1 MDKSLLVTAKLSE
14 MYKLKALP
22 RTGWLRKD
30 VKTPES
36 VAAHS
41 WGLTLLAALLTPPG
55 LDRLQVLEIASLHD
69 LAEAEV
75 GDLTP
80 QDGISAGEKHSLET
94 LALDK
99 LSSGLGETGGFLKER
114 FEKYQRSL
122 TPEARFV
129 HALDKLDM
137 ALQALSYQREYPQ
150 ADFGEF
156 IATSLNYYAEQSL
169 DKSFPEL
176 YALLREI
183 ALEAASLRS

>member
-1 MDKSLLVTAKLSE
+1 MENSRLLTAKLSE

-22 RTGWLRKD
+22 RTGWIRKD
-30 VKTPES
+30 VNPPES

-55 LDRLQVLEIASLHD
+55 LDRLKVMEIASLHD

-75 GDLTP
+75 GDFTP
-80 QDGISAGEKHSLET
+80 QDGISAGQKHSLET
-94 LALDK
+94 QALEK
-99 LSSGLGETGGFLKER
+99 LSSGLNERGGLLKER
-114 FEKYQRSL
+114 FEEYQRNR

-137 ALQALSYQREYPQ
+137 ALQALCYQREYPQ

-156 IATSLNYYAEQSL
+156 INTSLSYYAEQGL
-169 DKSFPEL
+169 DKSFPDL
-176 YALLREI
+176 GALLKEI
-183 ALEAASLRS
+183 AGEAASLRS